1 MTPPNLDELDQRLLA
16 ELTADARVTQ
26 VALAAR
32 LGLSRT
38 AIQERMKRLEREG
51 IIEGYTVRLREPRHS
66 GVRAFLLV
74 KDHAPDH
81 ERLAQALK
89 VHPEVVGMDSVA
101 GGTDVVLQ
109 IQVGSVDELSRFRDL
124 VGRLPQVDATE
135 TLLVMVSHFHR

>member
-1 MTPPNLDELDQRLLA
+1 MNGPQLDDLDQRLLA
-16 ELTADARVTQ
+16 ELTADARLTQ

-51 IIEGYTVRLREPRHS
+51 VIQGYTVRLRERRHP
-66 GVRAFLLV
+66 GVRAYLLV

-89 VHPEVVGMDSVA
+89 AHPEVVGMDSVA

-109 IQVGSVDELSRFRDL
+109 VQVESVEALSRFRDL